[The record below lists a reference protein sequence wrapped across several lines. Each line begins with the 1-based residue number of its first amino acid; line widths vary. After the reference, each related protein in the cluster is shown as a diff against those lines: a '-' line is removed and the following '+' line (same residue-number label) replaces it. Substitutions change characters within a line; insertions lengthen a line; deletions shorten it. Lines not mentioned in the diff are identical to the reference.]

1 MNELAFTRCGSGAP
15 LVLLHGLGSARDA
28 WLPVTGSLA
37 RHFDVIALDLPGFG
51 ESAPLPAFEEPH
63 PARLAQSVAAT
74 LRALDIE
81 HPHIVGNSLGGW
93 VALELAAIIAPA
105 SVTLLSPA
113 GLWRQG
119 TPGYCRVSLR
129 ASRFLARFLG
139 GLLRAAVRTRLGR
152 LTVFAQTSGR
162 PVHLT
167 PAQARRAITAL
178 GHCPGF
184 RSTFRATRHRRYLA
198 TVPITAP
205 VTVMFGARDRLLL
218 RSQSRHLDE
227 LPSHTNAAELTRVGH
242 VPMADDPAAIAAL
255 ISQTARKARSQ
266 RDAATAL

>member
-51 ESAPLPAFEEPH
+51 GSAPLPAFEEPH

-139 GLLRAAVRTRLGR
+139 GLLRAAVRTRLGGAPDPGPGAAGHHRARPLSR
-152 LTVFAQTSGR
+152 L
-162 PVHLT
+162 PVHLPGH
-167 PAQARRAITAL
+167 PAPPVP
-178 GHCPGF
+178 GHGADHRPG
-184 RSTFRATRHRRYLA
+184 H
-198 TVPITAP
+198 
-205 VTVMFGARDRLLL
+205 
-218 RSQSRHLDE
+218 
-227 LPSHTNAAELTRVGH
+227 GH
-242 VPMADDPAAIAAL
+242 VRCA
-255 ISQTARKARSQ
+255 
-266 RDAATAL
+266 